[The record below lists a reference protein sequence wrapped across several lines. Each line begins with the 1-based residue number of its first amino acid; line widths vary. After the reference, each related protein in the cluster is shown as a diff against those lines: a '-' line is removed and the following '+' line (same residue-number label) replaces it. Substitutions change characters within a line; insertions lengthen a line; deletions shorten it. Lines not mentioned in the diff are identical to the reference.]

1 MKKIYAILLAIF
13 LLTGVCPIPLYAAET
28 VTASA
33 NTEDDAGISDL
44 TDGEYAIDVT
54 MTGGSGQS
62 NRSKVR
68 PCSLSMMESPMLP
81 SPGAVPIMT
90 I

>member
-1 MKKIYAILLAIF
+1 MKKSMQFFLQSFIDRCLSDSFVRRRDESLL
-13 LLTGVCPIPLYAAET
+13 P
-28 VTASA
+28 A

-54 MTGGSGQS
+54 MTGGSGKATI
-62 NRSKVR
+62 KVR

>member
-13 LLTGVCPIPLYAAET
+13 LLTGVCPIPLYAART

-33 NTEDDAGISDL
+33 NTENDTDIFDL

-54 MTGGSGQS
+54 MTG
-62 NRSKVR
+62 
-68 PCSLSMMESPMLP
+68 
-81 SPGAVPIMT
+81 
-90 I
+90 

>member
-13 LLTGVCPIPLYAAET
+13 LLTGVCPIPLYAART

-33 NTEDDAGISDL
+33 NTENDTDIFDL

-54 MTGGSGQS
+54 MTGGSGTYSYEFARYEQA
-62 NRSKVR
+62 
-68 PCSLSMMESPMLP
+68 P
-81 SPGAVPIMT
+81 SDVQEKEVASRAAEV
-90 I
+90 